1 MVLGNRF
8 WNLEESFPPI
18 PALAVVALDFS
29 KLLSGAGYTGKR
41 YGKKADS
48 LCGEDFKVRASD

>member
-1 MVLGNRF
+1 MRLGSKF
-8 WNLEESFPPI
+8 LGFGGGFPPI

-48 LCGEDFKVRASD
+48 LCGEDFKVRASN